1 MRQTRSIREQ
11 VFEDQDGGYVSRMA
25 LSTLPADL
33 RQAYTAE
40 VQAVNCNSCDDAE
53 CRFRH
58 DRKRLPA
65 DAGGESQC
73 LRWAKAFAPL
83 AWRNPDGC
91 TIILPQE
98 IIDAIRAGA

>member
-1 MRQTRSIREQ
+1 MKQSRSIREQ

-25 LSTLPADL
+25 LSTLPVDL
-33 RQAYTAE
+33 RQAYAAE
-40 VQAVNCNSCDDAE
+40 VKAVNCNTCDDAE
-53 CRFRH
+53 CRFRY

-73 LRWAKAFAPL
+73 LRWAKAYAPL
-83 AWRNPDGC
+83 AWRNPDGR

-98 IIDAIRAGA
+98 IIDAIRTGA